1 MQLGASG
8 ILSGRAFIATAFAL
22 LLGAGASLCPVLCSE
37 ARAAD
42 SVAASA
48 MPCHGVPGEDGS
60 ETPDP
65 DSCTTCATLTVA
77 LAMPVSGVATPAS
90 AALPPGLVAQAT
102 TLPTGMAAAFAATWA
117 PRPPSR
123 PLFLLVSTLR
133 L

>member
-22 LLGAGASLCPVLCSE
+22 LLGAGAPLCPVLCSE
-37 ARAAD
+37 ARASD

-48 MPCHGVPGEDGS
+48 MPCHDVPGEDSS

-65 DSCTTCATLTVA
+65 DSCTTCATVA
-77 LAMPVSGVATPAS
+77 FATPDAGVATPESAS
-90 AALPPGLVAQAT
+90 LPLGLVAQAT
-102 TLPTGMAAAFAATWA
+102 TPPTGVAAAFAATWA

-123 PLFLLVSTLR
+123 PLFLLVSTFR